1 MEQIKLDI
9 SRVYDFVSAEEIK
22 KLSKEASVAQNT
34 LYKGDGLGNDYLGW
48 LHLPSEVSEAQI
60 TGIETAV
67 AGLKEK
73 TEVLVVVG
81 IGGSYL
87 GARAVN
93 DALAHNFSHLKK
105 GQKAPHMLFAGHNI
119 GEDYMHELLELL
131 DEKHYSIVVISKS
144 GTTTEPALAFRILKN
159 HLEEKIGKEEAR
171 DRIIAVTDSSKGA
184 LRQLAGDEGY
194 RSYVIPDNV
203 GGRFSVFTPVGLIP
217 LAICGV
223 DIRELLA
230 GAKEMS
236 QQCDPS
242 LPFEEN
248 PAALYAA
255 TRNALYRS
263 GKKIELLVNY
273 QNKLHYVS
281 EWWKQLYG
289 ESEGKEG
296 KGIFPAAVDNS
307 TDLHSMGQYIQEGER
322 TLFETVISVEKT
334 NHQINIPGDPA
345 NLDQLNYLEGKN
357 IDHVNKMAELGTILA
372 HLDGGVPN
380 IRISVPAL
388 SARYLGQ
395 LLYFFEN
402 ACGISGYMLSINPFN
417 QPGVEAYKK
426 NMFALL
432 EKPGFEE
439 ETAKIKSR
447 L

>member
-1 MEQIKLDI
+1 MEEIKLDI
-9 SRVYDFVSAEEIK
+9 SRVHQFISAKEINQ
-22 KLSKEASVAQNT
+22 LSQETLVAQNT
-34 LYKGDGLGNDYLGW
+34 LYQGDGQGNDYLGW
-48 LHLPSEVSEAQI
+48 LHLPKEI
-60 TGIETAV
+60 TSAMIDGMEQAV
-67 AGLKEK
+67 AGLREK
-73 TEVLVVVG
+73 TEVLVAVG

-93 DALAHNFSHLKK
+93 DALAHNFAHLQKD
-105 GQKAPHMLFAGHNI
+105 QKAPHMLFAGQNI

-131 DEKHYSIVVISKS
+131 DEKEYSIVVISKS
-144 GTTTEPALAFRILKN
+144 GTTTEPAIAFRILKN
-159 HLEEKIGKEEAR
+159 HLEQKLGKEEAR
-171 DRIIAVTDSSKGA
+171 DRIIAVTDASKGA
-184 LRQLAGDEGY
+184 LRQLAGKEGY

-223 DIRELLA
+223 DIRELVS
-230 GAKEMS
+230 GALEMS
-236 QQCDPS
+236 KRCDPS
-242 LPFEEN
+242 IPFEEN
-248 PAALYAA
+248 PAALYAC

-273 QNKLHYVS
+273 HNKLHYVS

-296 KGIFPAAVDNS
+296 LGIFPAAVDNS

-322 TLFETVISVEKT
+322 TLFETVISVEQAD
-334 NHQINIPGDPA
+334 HQISIPGDA
-345 NLDQLNYLEGKN
+345 DNLDQLNYLEGKN

-380 IRISVPAL
+380 IRISLPAL
-388 SARYLGQ
+388 NARWLGQ

-402 ACGISGYMLSINPFN
+402 ACGISGYMLGINPFN
-417 QPGVEAYKK
+417 QPGVEAYKR

-432 EKPGFEE
+432 EKPGFEK
-439 ETAKIKSR
+439 ETASIKSR

>member
-1 MEQIKLDI
+1 MEQINLDI
-9 SRVYDFVSAEEIK
+9 SRVEQFVSSEEINA
-22 KLSKEASVAQNT
+22 LSLETLEAQGT
-34 LYKGDGLGNDYLGW
+34 LYKGDGQGNDYLGW
-48 LHLPSEVSEAQI
+48 LHLPKEISDQQLDV
-60 TGIETAV
+60 IEQAV

-73 TEVLVVVG
+73 TEILVVVG

-93 DALAHNFSHLKK
+93 DALAHNFAHLMKE
-105 GQKAPHMLFAGHNI
+105 QKAPHMLFAGQNI

-131 DEKHYSIVVISKS
+131 EENSYSIVAISKS

-159 HLEEKIGKEEAR
+159 HLEKKVGLEEAR

-184 LRQLAGDEGY
+184 LRQLADEEGY

-223 DIRELLA
+223 NIKELVS

-236 QQCDPS
+236 QRCDPS
-242 LPFEEN
+242 VPFEEN
-248 PAALYAA
+248 PAAVYAA

-263 GKKIELLVNY
+263 GKKIELMVNY

-296 KGIFPAAVDNS
+296 LGIFPAAVDNS

-322 TLFETVISVEKT
+322 TLFETVLSVEKAD
-334 NHQINIPGDPA
+334 HQVSIPGDPA

-380 IRISVPAL
+380 IRISIPAL
-388 SARYLGQ
+388 NARWLGQ

-402 ACGISGYMLSINPFN
+402 ACGISGYMLGVNPFN

-432 EKPGFEE
+432 EKPGFEA
-439 ETAKIKSR
+439 ETAQIKAR

>member
-1 MEQIKLDI
+1 MQLDI
-9 SRVYDFVSAEEIK
+9 SRVYEFISPVEIK
-22 KLSKEASVAQNT
+22 NLAGETSRAQET
-34 LYKGDGLGNDYLGW
+34 LYNGTGKGNDYLGW
-48 LHLPSEVSEAQI
+48 LHLPSEITDQQI

-67 AGLKEK
+67 AGLREK
-73 TEVLVVVG
+73 TELLVVVG

-87 GARAVN
+87 GARAVH

-105 GQKAPHMLFAGHNI
+105 EQKAPHMLFAGQNI

-131 DEKHYSIVVISKS
+131 EEQSYSIVAISKS

-159 HLEEKIGKEEAR
+159 HLEEKVGKEEAR

-184 LRQLAGDEGY
+184 LRQLADEEGY
-194 RSYVIPDNV
+194 RSYMIPDNV

-223 DIRELLA
+223 DIRELLS
-230 GAKEMS
+230 GAREMS
-236 QQCDPS
+236 QRCDPS
-242 LPFEEN
+242 KPFEEN
-248 PAALYAA
+248 PAAVYAA

-263 GKKIELLVNY
+263 GKKIELMVNY

-281 EWWKQLYG
+281 EWWKQLFG

-322 TLFETVISVEKT
+322 TLFETVISVERADHKVT
-334 NHQINIPGDPA
+334 IPGDPS

-380 IRISVPAL
+380 MRISIPAL
-388 SARYLGQ
+388 NARWMGQ

-402 ACGISGYMLSINPFN
+402 ACGISGYMLGINPFN
-417 QPGVEAYKK
+417 QPGVEAYKR

-439 ETAKIKSR
+439 ETAQIKSR

>member
-1 MEQIKLDI
+1 M
-9 SRVYDFVSAEEIK
+9 
-22 KLSKEASVAQNT
+22 
-34 LYKGDGLGNDYLGW
+34 
-48 LHLPSEVSEAQI
+48 
-60 TGIETAV
+60 
-67 AGLKEK
+67 
-73 TEVLVVVG
+73 VG

-93 DALAHNFSHLKK
+93 DALAHNFSHLMKE
-105 GQKAPHMLFAGHNI
+105 QNSPHMLFAGQNI

-131 DEKHYSIVVISKS
+131 EEKSYSIVAISKS

-159 HLEEKIGKEEAR
+159 HLEEKVGKDEAR

-184 LRQLAGDEGY
+184 LRQLANDEGY

-223 DIRELLA
+223 DIRELVS
-230 GAKEMS
+230 GALEMS
-236 QQCDPS
+236 QRCDPS
-242 LPFEEN
+242 VPFEEN
-248 PAALYAA
+248 PAAVYAC

-273 QNKLHYVS
+273 QNKLHYVA

-296 KGIFPAAVDNS
+296 LGIFPAAVDNS

-322 TLFETVISVEKT
+322 TLFETVLSVEGT
-334 NHQINIPGDPA
+334 QHQVSIPGDPA

-380 IRISVPAL
+380 IRISIPAL
-388 SARYLGQ
+388 NARWLGQ

-402 ACGISGYMLSINPFN
+402 ACGISGYMLGINPFN

-432 EKPGFEE
+432 EKPGFEA
-439 ETAKIKSR
+439 ETTEIKSR

>member
-9 SRVYDFVSAEEIK
+9 SRVYESVSAEEIK
-22 KLSKEASVAQNT
+22 ALSGETLDAQKT
-34 LYKGDGLGNDYLGW
+34 LYQGDGQGNDYLGW
-48 LHLPSEVSEAQI
+48 LHLPSEITDQQI
-60 TGIETAV
+60 RDIESTV
-67 AGLKEK
+67 AGIRKK
-73 TEVLVVVG
+73 TEILVVVG

-93 DALAHNFSHLKK
+93 DALVHNFSHLMKE
-105 GQKAPHMLFAGHNI
+105 QKAPHMLFAGQNI

-131 DEKHYSIVVISKS
+131 EEHSYSIVAISKS

-159 HLEEKIGKEEAR
+159 HLEEKVGKKEAR

-184 LRQLAGDEGY
+184 LRQLADEEGY

-223 DIRELLA
+223 DIRELVS
-230 GAKEMS
+230 GALEMS
-236 QQCDPS
+236 QKCDPS
-242 LPFEEN
+242 VPFEEN
-248 PAALYAA
+248 PAAVYAA
-255 TRNALYRS
+255 CRNALYRS

-273 QNKLHYVS
+273 QNKLHYVA

-289 ESEGKEG
+289 ESEGKDG
-296 KGIFPAAVDNS
+296 LGIFPAAVDNS

-322 TLFETVISVEKT
+322 TIFETVLSVEGT
-334 NHQINIPGDPA
+334 NFQVNVPGDPA

-380 IRISVPAL
+380 IRISIPLL
-388 SARYLGQ
+388 SARWIGQ

-402 ACGISGYMLSINPFN
+402 ACGISGYMLGVNPFN

-432 EKPGFEE
+432 EKPGFES
-439 ETAKIKSR
+439 ETAEIKAR

>member
-1 MEQIKLDI
+1 MEDIKLDI
-9 SRVYDFVSAEEIK
+9 SIISPEEINQ
-22 KLSKEASVAQNT
+22 LSRETLAAQRT
-34 LYKGDGLGNDYLGW
+34 LYQGDGKGNDFLGW
-48 LHLPSEVSEAQI
+48 LRLPAEISKEQI
-60 TGIETAV
+60 DGMEKAV

-73 TEVLVVVG
+73 TEILVVVG

-93 DALAHNFSHLKK
+93 DALAHNFSHLMKD
-105 GQKAPHMLFAGHNI
+105 QKAPHMLFAGQNI

-131 DEKHYSIVVISKS
+131 GEKDYSIVVISKS

-159 HLEEKIGKEEAR
+159 HLEEKVGVEEAR

-184 LRQLAGDEGY
+184 LRQLADKEGY
-194 RSYVIPDNV
+194 RSYVIPDDV

-223 DIRELLA
+223 DIHELVS
-230 GAKEMS
+230 GALEMS
-236 QQCDPS
+236 KRCDPS
-242 LPFEEN
+242 VPFEEN
-248 PAALYAA
+248 PAAVYAC
-255 TRNALYRS
+255 TRSALYRS

-296 KGIFPAAVDNS
+296 LGIFPAAVDNS

-322 TLFETVISVEKT
+322 SLFETVLSVEET
-334 NHQINIPGDPA
+334 NHQVSIPGDPA

-372 HLDGGVPN
+372 HLDGDVPN
-380 IRISVPAL
+380 IRISIPAL
-388 SARYLGQ
+388 SARWLGN

-402 ACGISGYMLSINPFN
+402 ACGISGYMLGINPFN

-439 ETAKIKSR
+439 ETAKIKAR

>member
-1 MEQIKLDI
+1 MKLDI
-9 SRVYDFVSAEEIK
+9 SRIYEFISEEEIQQ
-22 KLSKEASVAQNT
+22 LSDETLAAQNT
-34 LYKGDGLGNDYLGW
+34 LYQGNGQGNEFLGW
-48 LHLPSEVSEAQI
+48 LHLPSEISDKEMDDMVK
-60 TGIETAV
+60 V
-67 AGLKEK
+67 AAALRKK

-93 DALAHNFSHLKK
+93 DALAHSFSHLLKER
-105 GQKAPHMLFAGHNI
+105 KAPHMLFAGQNI

-131 DEKHYSIVVISKS
+131 EEKSYSIVVISKS
-144 GTTTEPALAFRILKN
+144 GTTTEPAIAFRILKN
-159 HLEEKIGKEEAR
+159 HLENKVGVKEAR

-184 LRQLAGDEGY
+184 LRQLAEKEGY

-223 DIRELLA
+223 DIRELVS
-230 GAKEMS
+230 GALEISK
-236 QQCDPS
+236 QCDPS
-242 LPFEEN
+242 QPFEEN
-248 PAALYAA
+248 PAAVYAC

-273 QNKLHYVS
+273 HNKLHYVS

-296 KGIFPAAVDNS
+296 LGIFPAAVDNS

-322 TLFETVISVEKT
+322 TLFETVVSVEEPD
-334 NHQINIPGDPA
+334 HQLSIPGDA
-345 NLDQLNYLEGKN
+345 DNLDQLNYLKGKQ

-380 IRISVPAL
+380 IRISIPAL
-388 SARYLGQ
+388 NARSLGQ

-402 ACGISGYMLSINPFN
+402 ACGISAYMLGINPFN

-432 EKPGFEE
+432 EKPGFEA
-439 ETAKIKSR
+439 ETAKIKSS